1 MVLGGL
7 PTHFLSETAMEWI
20 ILAFNNW
27 VHYVFEVLGQ
37 NGPLGTK
44 KRPFWAQI
52 GYVKKWIFV
61 KNIIFEKCTKI
72 SLWGQ

>member
-7 PTHFLSETAMEWI
+7 TTHFLSETAMEWI

-52 GYVKKWIFV
+52 GYVKSGFLSK
-61 KNIIFEKCTKI
+61 T
-72 SLWGQ
+72 